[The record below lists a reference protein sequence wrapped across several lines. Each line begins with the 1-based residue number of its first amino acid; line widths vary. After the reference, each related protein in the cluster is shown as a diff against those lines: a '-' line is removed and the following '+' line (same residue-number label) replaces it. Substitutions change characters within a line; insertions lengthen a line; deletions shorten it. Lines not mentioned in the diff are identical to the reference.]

1 MRSVKVFIVIWM
13 LLGIAASAWA
23 QGNPTGTIRGQ
34 IMDPGNLPLP
44 GVTITAAS
52 PAMQGTRSTVTSANG
67 DFIIPF
73 LPPGDYT
80 VTIELQG
87 FQQQK
92 KAVSVAMADTQP
104 FSITLALAGVQETVT
119 VTASAQTEVLTTST
133 VAETYRKDMLERLPL
148 GRDLAAAVTL
158 APGVTPTGPSG
169 NIIMSGALSFE
180 TQYLVNGVVINE
192 NLRGQA
198 LNLFIEDAVQ

>member
-1 MRSVKVFIVIWM
+1 MRSVKVFIVIGM

-52 PAMQGTRSTVTSANG
+52 PAMQGTRSAVTSANG

-92 KAVSVAMADTQP
+92 KAVSVAMAAVSYTH
-104 FSITLALAGVQETVT
+104 LRAHET
-119 VTASAQTEVLTTST
+119 
-133 VAETYRKDMLERLPL
+133 RH
-148 GRDLAAAVTL
+148 DLVC
-158 APGVTPTGPSG
+158 
-169 NIIMSGALSFE
+169 
-180 TQYLVNGVVINE
+180 
-192 NLRGQA
+192 R
-198 LNLFIEDAVQ
+198 